1 MHNSRQNN
9 NANFNWFDK
18 VDQPQE
24 DTAMIIDR
32 LTREN
37 LLLKQMLNSELEKAR
52 SQSV

>member
-1 MHNSRQNN
+1 MYNNRQNN

-24 DTAMIIDR
+24 NTSMIIDR

-52 SQSV
+52 SHCV